1 MKKVISVLLAVLCL
15 TLVLTSAVSAAPGY
29 PSFEEGEIEVVA
41 GPGSYVDKD
50 YHNTGDDGV
59 DQILANPTI
68 ANVGG
73 VVPGFPSTSTND
85 VTFSGD
91 FFDVTDGAHGAVSF
105 TIESDKIV
113 AGVTVGAAHYSTV
126 RALWE
131 YVPATTV
138 DTTNHKAT
146 FNLVDSSPVILV
158 ISKAKAP
165 APAPAP
171 SGVVDTATK

>member
-15 TLVLTSAVSAAPGY
+15 TLVLTSAVSAKIGW
-29 PSFEEGEIEVVA
+29 PSFEEGEIHVVA
-41 GPGSYVDKD
+41 GTGSFVDKN
-50 YHNTGDDGV
+50 YHNTGDDAV
-59 DQILANPTI
+59 DQLIATPTVAGVAN
-68 ANVGG
+68 

-91 FFDVTDGAHGAVSF
+91 FFDVTAGTVGDPVSF

-126 RALWE
+126 RDLWE

-146 FNLVDSSPVILV
+146 FNLLDGSPVILV
-158 ISKAKAP
+158 ISKAKTP
-165 APAPAP
+165 APTP